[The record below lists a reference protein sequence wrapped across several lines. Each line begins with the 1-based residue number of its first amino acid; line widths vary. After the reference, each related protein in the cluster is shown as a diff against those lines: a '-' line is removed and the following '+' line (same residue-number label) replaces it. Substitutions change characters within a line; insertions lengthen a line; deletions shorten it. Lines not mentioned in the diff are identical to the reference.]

1 MVSPTVFHCES
12 PAQPGVLRGIT
23 DLNPELAKD
32 PDSAEMV
39 LEEILTTITSAA
51 DGLVAANERMTVML
65 RGEHAFVNA
74 HGEHILRRL
83 IDFDIASANK
93 LVVADEVT
101 IGTAVASRHLCPS
114 WCSDGHG
121 ASWAQGLSE

>member
-1 MVSPTVFHCES
+1 MIGNASDEES
-12 PAQPGVLRGIT
+12 PAQPGVFWGIT

-39 LEEILTTITSAA
+39 LEDILTTITSAA

-65 RGEHAFVNA
+65 RGEHAFVDA
-74 HGEHILRRL
+74 HGEHIPRRL

>member
-1 MVSPTVFHCES
+1 MIGNASDEES
-12 PAQPGVLRGIT
+12 PAQPGVLWGIT

-39 LEEILTTITSAA
+39 LEDIMSAA

-65 RGEHAFVNA
+65 RGEHAFVDA
-74 HGEHILRRL
+74 HGEHIPRRL

-101 IGTAVASRHLCPS
+101 IGTAVASRHLCP
-114 WCSDGHG
+114 HG
-121 ASWAQGLSE
+121 AVTVTARRGLRA